1 MMMIQNR
8 TPISKIRE
16 EQKMSADNKLAQ
28 LEIKLAEE
36 TKDRLAIMEAT
47 AQVYEEL
54 LALQRQMGGNF

>member
-54 LALQRQMGGNF
+54 LALQRQMGGNL

>member
-1 MMMIQNR
+1 MMIQNR

-54 LALQRQMGGNF
+54 LALQRQMGGNL